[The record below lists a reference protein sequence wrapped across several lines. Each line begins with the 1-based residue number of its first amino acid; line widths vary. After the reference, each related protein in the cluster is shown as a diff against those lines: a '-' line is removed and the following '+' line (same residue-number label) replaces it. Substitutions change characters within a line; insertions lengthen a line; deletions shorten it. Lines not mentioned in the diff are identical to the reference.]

1 MWVRIPPGAP
11 INKVKQFNIM
21 KKTLIAGIGFGLVIP
36 IWGAI
41 FWSIYKE
48 KNVEIVEKI
57 VLCEPKK
64 VEAHVVLTKWQID
77 KMSSSFKNDAHPSD
91 ILKFKTIV
99 QKDGGGWRISS
110 THLVKSP
117 EKYPL
122 PKGKF
127 LVVDSSYVDHSGDF
141 KSCVEYASSYKE
153 FHDYIVVSSE

>member
-1 MWVRIPPGAP
+1 
-11 INKVKQFNIM
+11 M

-36 IWGAI
+36 IWGALS
-41 FWSIYKE
+41 WSIYKE
-48 KNVEIVEKI
+48 ENVENVEIVEKI
-57 VLCEPKK
+57 ILSEPKK

-153 FHDYIVVSSE
+153 FHDYIVVSSD